1 MRFHCSVAVLG
12 MSQSVAKLTTKIII
26 ANDLI
31 MIFCEEDFP
40 IIPLIWI
47 LMRIIRIGKHH
58 VKITVK

>member
-1 MRFHCSVAVLG
+1 MRFHCSVAVLR